1 MGEDRTSPAPPAPGW
16 LRALRTFAFPVS
28 TLTAVVA
35 AITSVASLWFTHQQN
50 NETYNSAFEQLLQKT
65 IVDSK
70 LANDSQTA
78 AMTLMALHD
87 VALTT
92 RQRETVLLLAA
103 RMIHSSDNPSAAAPA
118 ARALAIMLSEVRND
132 GSKLPL
138 VRSRPFFDLVT
149 SGYAASYF
157 EDDPKYPKL
166 MTTVEGD
173 SPITSQPEVALL
185 EQLEGVPPP
194 RVGWIELAT
203 FSTRYRYGI
212 APAPL
217 QWPAP
222 DPHATGGPHVGAQT
236 AAAFVADMAQVE
248 RGDLSGACN
257 VRAQYAVAQP
267 AGVPLPSPEPSAAEL
282 AATSRPG
289 CVAAPIGAMPPLIGP
304 GSWTSPAPRPNG
316 LLILAP
322 RLLRVAPPI
331 VMVNPDG
338 TFMRG
343 SLGRIIGV
351 VSAGSCVDVV
361 DDDVR
366 PVLVFVEEQYIRGKT
381 PAKADPNHWTG
392 LIHLWAHV
400 APSHAGCAFPTPQPA
415 G

>member
-1 MGEDRTSPAPPAPGW
+1 MGEDRTPPAPSDPGW

-35 AITSVASLWFTHQQN
+35 AITSLGTLWFTHQQN
-50 NETYNSAFEQLLQKT
+50 AQTYNSAFEQLLQKT
-65 IVDSK
+65 IVDSN
-70 LANDSQTA
+70 LAGDSQTA

-118 ARALAIMLSEVRND
+118 ARALAIMISEARN
-132 GSKLPL
+132 GEGKLAL
-138 VRSRPFFDLVT
+138 VGTRPFFDLVT
-149 SGYAASYF
+149 SGYATSYF

-185 EQLEGVPPP
+185 EQLEGTPPP

-203 FSTRYRYGI
+203 FSTSYRYGV

-217 QWPAP
+217 AWPAP
-222 DPHATGGPHVGAQT
+222 NPHATAGPHVGAQT
-236 AAAFVADMAQVE
+236 AAAFVADMAQVA

-257 VRAQYAVAQP
+257 VRAQYAIAQP
-267 AGVPLPSPEPSAAEL
+267 AGAPLPSPEPSAAAL
-282 AATSRPG
+282 AAATRPN
-289 CVAAPIGAMPPLIGP
+289 CVAPPVGAMPPLIGP
-304 GSWTSPAPRPNG
+304 GSWTSPAPRPSG
-316 LLILAP
+316 LLVLAP
-322 RLLRVAPPI
+322 RLLRDAPPI

-343 SLGRIIGV
+343 SLGRILGV
-351 VSAGSCVDVV
+351 VPAGSCVDVV

-381 PAKADPNHWTG
+381 PAKLDPNHWSG

-400 APSHAGCAFPTPQPA
+400 APSHTGCAFPTAQPA
-415 G
+415 S